1 MKVSVLYNSQ
11 KGHTAAAAE
20 AMAQAA
26 RHLGHGVVVNAVNQA
41 RASEIDQAD
50 VIFIGT
56 WVEGFI
62 LFGTKPAKATLWV
75 PALPSLES
83 KQVAIFCTYLFHPRG
98 SLNTLQTMLEGRGA
112 TVVAQAAFRRNRAVE
127 SAPDFVRHVLTTVQ
141 PAQAAGA

>member
-1 MKVSVLYNSQ
+1 MAKTAREQGYEVTIAAVS
-11 KGHTAAAAE
+11 
-20 AMAQAA
+20 
-26 RHLGHGVVVNAVNQA
+26 QA
-41 RASEIDQAD
+41 RARDIAEAD
-50 VIFIGT
+50 LVLVGT

-75 PALPSLES
+75 PALPSLHGKS
-83 KQVAIFCTYLFHPRG
+83 VAIFCTYLFHPRG

-112 TVVAQAAFRRNRAVE
+112 TVLAQAAFRRNRAVE